1 LHRSKYRHLAR
12 NRIAETLVSETS
24 GALQRTE
31 SKRRRRELIAV
42 AVASAT
48 LVAFVLMQTELPPLS
63 SHTSLISNLVVILL
77 FDLSFLLLGLMLILV
92 GRNLAKAIF
101 ERRRGLIGAKLQ
113 ARLVFGFVAVAI
125 VPSAFLLY
133 VAGSFLHSD
142 IDSWFDPEYERLLD
156 DSFEIAKVY
165 YLNSANDAAHFA
177 RILAGKIT
185 TGKLLAPAN
194 HAKLRAFIA
203 QAQQEYNLGTV
214 EVFSADRKLLMFE
227 LSPSTPTGI
236 GVSPDSELLRDT
248 LKGHAVTRADRFHKS
263 DVIRGSAPIFSST
276 DSDDVAGA
284 IVVDYF
290 LPKSLAARAGA
301 ISAAAQ
307 AYFQLRILHQPIMH
321 SYILA
326 LVLIGLAVVLLAS
339 WFGIYLAR
347 ELIGPIKLLAE
358 GTQALAAGNLN
369 YEIPPVGDDE
379 IAHLVESFNRMTF
392 DLRRSRAELERRR
405 RYTETLLLN
414 VSAGVVGLDPQGRMS
429 AINPCAERMLGLRA
443 GEVIGCD
450 YRKCFD
456 PQLRRSLDEIFASS
470 TRPREVRRALKL
482 EIAGTEAELMLTASR
497 LDEDESENEH
507 PDLGTMLFFE
517 DVSQIA
523 KIERMEA
530 WREVARRIAHEIKNP
545 LTPIQLSAER
555 LRRQFARRDA
565 GRGLASG
572 PVQGGISQGGADDKP
587 AASSNPYAELV
598 DECTRTII
606 GEVDDLKRLVDEFS
620 AFARMPQLN
629 PIPGNLNPLVE
640 ETVSTFREAHAEV
653 AFDLEL
659 EGSLPVIA
667 LDREA
672 LKRALV
678 NLLDNAVAAT
688 KSNDHNGAGA
698 RITVR
703 TAVDSTSGIVTLEV
717 ADNGIGID
725 PRVRPR
731 IFEPYFST
739 RQGGT
744 GLGLAIVAT
753 IVTDHHGFIRVRD
766 NEPRGSRFQLEFPVK
781 DDEFQ
786 VSA

>member
-1 LHRSKYRHLAR
+1 MNDS
-12 NRIAETLVSETS
+12 S
-24 GALQRTE
+24 GALERTE
-31 SKRRRRELIAV
+31 SKRRRRELV
-42 AVASAT
+42 AVGIAATT

-77 FDLSFLLLGLMLILV
+77 FDLSFLLLGLMLLLV

-101 ERRRGLIGAKLQ
+101 ERRRGLIGSKLQ
-113 ARLVFGFVAVAI
+113 VRLVFGFIAVAI

-133 VAGSFLHSD
+133 VAGAFLHAD
-142 IDSWFDPEYERLLD
+142 IDSWFDPEYERMLD

-165 YLNSANDAAHFA
+165 YLNSANNAAHFA
-177 RILAGKIT
+177 RILSGKIT
-185 TGKLLAPAN
+185 SRDLLAPAN
-194 HAKLRAFIA
+194 HAKLRAFIE

-214 EVFSADRKLLMFE
+214 EVFSADRKLWMFE

-236 GVSPDSELLRDT
+236 GVSPDSDLLRQT
-248 LKGHAVTRADRFHKS
+248 LKGHALTRADRFGKS
-263 DVIRGSAPIFSST
+263 DVIRGSAPIYSTT

-284 IVVDYF
+284 IVVDYY
-290 LPKSLAARAGA
+290 LPKSLAARAAG
-301 ISAAAQ
+301 ISQTVQ

-347 ELIGPIKLLAE
+347 ELTGPIKLLAE
-358 GTQALAAGNLN
+358 GTHALAAGNLN
-369 YEIPPVGDDE
+369 YEIAPVGDDE
-379 IAHLVESFNRMTF
+379 IAHLVESFNRMTS
-392 DLRRSRAELERRR
+392 DLRKSRAELERRR

-414 VSAGVVGLDPQGRMS
+414 VSAGVVGLDPEGRIS

-443 GEVIGCD
+443 TDVLGCD
-450 YRKCFD
+450 YGKSFD
-456 PQLRRSLDEIFASS
+456 PRLRRSLDEIFAGAV
-470 TRPREVRRALKL
+470 RPREARRSLKL
-482 EIAGTEAELMLTASR
+482 EIGGAETELMLTASR
-497 LDEDESENEH
+497 LGEDAATDDR
-507 PDLGTMLFFE
+507 PDLGTVLFFE

-555 LRRQFARRDA
+555 LRRQFARSETAAMGPAVRPADHHLE
-565 GRGLASG
+565 RLANS
-572 PVQGGISQGGADDKP
+572 
-587 AASSNPYAELV
+587 YAELV

-629 PIPGNLNPLVE
+629 PVPGNLNTLVE
-640 ETVSTFREAHAEV
+640 ETVTTFREAHHEV
-653 AFDLEL
+653 RFELEL
-659 EGSLPVIA
+659 EPALPIIA
-667 LDREA
+667 IDREA

-688 KSNDHNGAGA
+688 GSDTHNGIGPL
-698 RITVR
+698 IIVS
-703 TAVDSTSGIVTLEV
+703 TALDSASGVVTLEV

-725 PRVRPR
+725 PRIRTR

-739 RQGGT
+739 RKGGT

-753 IVTDHHGFIRVRD
+753 IVTDHHGFVRVRD
-766 NEPRGSRFQLEFPVK
+766 NEPRGCRFQLEFPIRDQPFTK
-781 DDEFQ
+781 I
-786 VSA
+786 SA